1 MRLLALAACL
11 LLAPRATALDL
22 DLYDRLL
29 ERFTVAVPEVVG
41 TKVDY
46 RGLGA
51 SADWERLVASLAAS
65 DPAALAGRDAVL
77 AFWID
82 AYNVLA
88 IDLVVQGEPVASIR
102 DLGSLLRPVWKREA
116 GRIGGRAYTLDQ
128 IEHDILRKLGEPRI
142 HAAIVCASTSCP
154 SLRREPF
161 TAGRVE
167 AQLDDA
173 MRRFLA
179 DPRKGLRVD
188 AAHHALVLSRIFE
201 WFEEDFAKAGGVRA
215 FVRPYLSDAARADLD
230 RAGADAAISYFD
242 YDWALNDLARAREP

>member
-88 IDLVVQGEPVASIR
+88 IDLVRRRYPVASIR
-102 DLGSLLRPVWKREA
+102 DLGSLWRPVWKIEV
-116 GRIGGRAYTLDQ
+116 GRIAGKPYTLDE
-128 IEHDILRKLGEPRI
+128 IEHAILRPRGDPRI

-154 SLRREPF
+154 SLRRE
-161 TAGRVE
+161 AYRAE
-167 AQLDDA
+167 RLDAQLDDS
-173 MRRFLA
+173 MRRWLA
-179 DPRKGLRVD
+179 DPQKGSRWDGRKLT
-188 AAHHALVLSRIFE
+188 LSRIFD
-201 WFEEDFAKAGGVRA
+201 WFAGDFESRGGVVGFVTPFLPDPVRA
-215 FVRPYLSDAARADLD
+215 EVLRRGGAVPLD
-230 RAGADAAISYFD
+230 HFD
-242 YDWALNDLARAREP
+242 YDWRLNDWQR

>member
-1 MRLLALAACL
+1 VAVGLALAAP
-11 LLAPRATALDL
+11 AARAAFDEAL
-22 DLYDRLL
+22 YARLL
-29 ERFTVAVPEVVG
+29 QSHTREVADLAGTRVDYAGLGRASEWRTLVGGLDPVDPATVA
-41 TKVDY
+41 
-46 RGLGA
+46 
-51 SADWERLVASLAAS
+51 ERRA
-65 DPAALAGRDAVL
+65 RL
-77 AFWID
+77 AFWIN

-88 IDLVVQGEPVASIR
+88 MDLVVRSYPVASIR
-102 DLGSLLRPVWKREA
+102 DIGSLFFPVWGREA
-116 GRIGGRAYTLDQ
+116 GRAAGAPRTLEE
-128 IEHDILRKLGEPRI
+128 IEHQILRPIGDPRI